1 MESLRAEISPVR
13 RKASRFEQQLDVV
26 RQESS
31 AALLR
36 ATSEVTL
43 RSQVGMPLDRP
54 LDSAQGCEQSVRWQQ
69 CGPLAGLARRR
80 PGRPH
85 VGAAHLGIVG
95 SLLWH

>member
-1 MESLRAEISPVR
+1 MLLAPGLPPPHRAALPNPQQPQAERRPAPRSGCSSPCRTVESLRAEISPVR

-43 RSQVGMPLDRP
+43 RSQVGMPLYRP
-54 LDSAQGCEQSVRWQQ
+54 LDSA
-69 CGPLAGLARRR
+69 
-80 PGRPH
+80 
-85 VGAAHLGIVG
+85 
-95 SLLWH
+95 